1 MKGRRWVGKSA
12 AGVGIFFACLST
24 WVLAESTL
32 VSAAGDP
39 SAELNTAVTHAG
51 FAAKYEAMKEI
62 TLHLHHA
69 LNCLVGPQDKR
80 FDAAAGNPCQGQ
92 GDGYLP
98 DQKAAK
104 GESSNQY
111 YEAWWAAQIAAQ
123 ALASDN
129 MGAAK
134 AAARIVNMVL
144 DNAAKSR

>member
-1 MKGRRWVGKSA
+1 MQGRGWVGTSR
-12 AGVGIFFACLST
+12 AGVGILFACIAM
-24 WVLAESTL
+24 WVVAQPTL

-51 FAAKYEAMKEI
+51 FAAKYETMKEI

-69 LNCLVGPQDKR
+69 LNCLVGPQDKL

-92 GDGYLP
+92 GNGYLP

-104 GESSNQY
+104 GENSQY
-111 YEAWWAAQIAAQ
+111 YEVRWAVQIAAQ

-129 MGAAK
+129 MGQAK

-144 DNAAKSR
+144 ENAAKSR